1 MQLVVV
7 DSVSGCGC
15 GYLLAARRVACL
27 VKAMIVK
34 SVTQQGARK
43 SKCNLRQLSPIT
55 ERS

>member
-43 SKCNLRQLSPIT
+43 SKCNLRQLSLIT